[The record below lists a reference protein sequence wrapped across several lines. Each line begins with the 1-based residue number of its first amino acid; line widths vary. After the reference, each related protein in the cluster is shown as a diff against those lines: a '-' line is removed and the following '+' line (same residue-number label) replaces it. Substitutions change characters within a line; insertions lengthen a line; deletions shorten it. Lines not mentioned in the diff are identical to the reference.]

1 MFFDQLLRFT
11 IEDVTPE
18 ELGRAKSMLQSMLFT
33 QLESRLIVCEDIAKQ
48 LMVYGKRSDGRTLAR
63 EIEAVTAEDLRN
75 IAIRMFSKKPSISVI
90 GYDVSGVPN
99 YESIV
104 EYMDTFRAQVWKEYK
119 VKPLV

>member
-1 MFFDQLLRFT
+1 VFFDQLLRFT
-11 IEDVTPE
+11 IEDVTQE

-48 LMVYGKRSDGRTLAR
+48 LMVYGKRTDGRKLAQ
-63 EIEAVTAEDLRN
+63 EIEAVTAQDLRR
-75 IAIRMFSKKPSISVI
+75 IAINMFSNKPSISVI
-90 GYDVSGVPN
+90 GYDVSGIPN

-104 EYMDTFRAQVWKEYK
+104 EYTNTFREQVWKQYN